1 MAEEDRAYC
10 SSSYLM
16 YRYVFDRERAFSEE
30 KSCNICDISFSRLP
44 VKNSDEL
51 IAALRQKMADAC
63 ADGRAVL
70 ALSGGI
76 DSALLARF
84 APQGTKAMT
93 FRCVIPGKKLIDEST
108 QASHWAKLNGLKHE
122 VLDLTWENVEKASAA
137 LMKHKGA
144 PIHSIEA
151 QIYCAAQRA
160 AEAGYSKFIFG
171 ENADIIYGGM
181 DGLLAKDWLFSEFVE
196 RYAYIMPYRVLKDPK
211 LILEPFIEFEK
222 DGHIDGHEFI
232 NKYFRQE
239 ALGTYNNACQTA
251 GLQFV
256 GPYSE
261 TYLAAPLDKERIR
274 RGESKYVIREAF
286 AKLYPGENLP
296 PKIPMP
302 RPTDEW
308 FAAWGGPVRP
318 EFWPHCTDN
327 MTGDQKWMVWCLE
340 RYLDLLEKK

>member
-137 LMKHKGA
+137 LMKPQGSSYPFHRG
-144 PIHSIEA
+144 PDIL
-151 QIYCAAQRA
+151 RR
-160 AEAGYSKFIFG
+160 SKSG
-171 ENADIIYGGM
+171 RG
-181 DGLLAKDWLFSEFVE
+181 
-196 RYAYIMPYRVLKDPK
+196 RV
-211 LILEPFIEFEK
+211 
-222 DGHIDGHEFI
+222 
-232 NKYFRQE
+232 
-239 ALGTYNNACQTA
+239 
-251 GLQFV
+251 
-256 GPYSE
+256 
-261 TYLAAPLDKERIR
+261 
-274 RGESKYVIREAF
+274 
-286 AKLYPGENLP
+286 
-296 PKIPMP
+296 
-302 RPTDEW
+302 
-308 FAAWGGPVRP
+308 
-318 EFWPHCTDN
+318 
-327 MTGDQKWMVWCLE
+327 
-340 RYLDLLEKK
+340 